1 MRMMAISVMEVSR
14 IDVVG
19 ASRLVTRITTGAENK
34 QISAKTTAIVA
45 GLFNKRTSVVSSSS
59 ADNASQV
66 RINIGIARDPI
77 AVMIWPISRRLGR
90 SIADADAVAV
100 NNRPTSEEGL

>member
-1 MRMMAISVMEVSR
+1 MIAISVTGVIR
-14 IDVVG
+14 ADAVG
-19 ASRLVTRITTGAENK
+19 ASRLITRVTTGAESR
-34 QISAKTTAIVA
+34 QMRAKVRAIIA
-45 GLFNKRTSVVSSSS
+45 GLFNKRTSADSPSS

-66 RINIGIARDPI
+66 SMNIGIARDPI

-100 NNRPTSEEGL
+100 SNNPAIDEGL